1 MKTLAYISKIGTYGS
16 ASFLA
21 VNTEKGIYT
30 TGQTS
35 YSPIS
40 PRNSDIVAS
49 DMLKKALKETEI
61 DVKSKGF
68 TLVSEQEYYN
78 QTYKG

>member
-1 MKTLAYISKIGTYGS
+1 MKTLAYISKVGTYGS
-16 ASFLA
+16 ASFLI

-30 TGQTS
+30 TGETA

-40 PRNSDIVAS
+40 PRNADIVAS
-49 DMLKKALKETEI
+49 DMLKKALKDTET

-68 TLVSEQEYYN
+68 ELVSESEFYN
-78 QTYKG
+78 QTYK

>member
-1 MKTLAYISKIGTYGS
+1 MKTLAYISKVGTYGS
-16 ASFLA
+16 AAFLV

-30 TGQTS
+30 TGQTAS
-35 YSPIS
+35 SPVS

-49 DMLKKALKETEI
+49 DMLKKALKDTET

-68 TLVSEQEYYN
+68 TLVSETDFYN
-78 QTYKG
+78 QTYK